1 MWRRVEGGGD
11 KKRQEGKLG
20 GGGRGGCSQQ
30 VILAA
35 HGLQGSA
42 AGAFRAPGRGGAD
55 RRCGARKAC
64 LPDWEDR
71 GHRVSVPSLS
81 SSTLMLSCGKA
92 RPAKQRERIP
102 RKV

>member
-11 KKRQEGKLG
+11 KKRQEGKLV
-20 GGGRGGCSQQ
+20 GGRWGCSRQ

-42 AGAFRAPGRGGAD
+42 AGAFRAPGRGVLTGGVEPERHAS
-55 RRCGARKAC
+55 RAGRT
-64 LPDWEDR
+64 R
-71 GHRVSVPSLS
+71 GHHVSIPSLS